1 MIAVV
6 KNHGVLYITLFGST
20 PHEKQFSLIGESLGE
35 GLLHSGCTKMVSGE
49 TLMDEYLSTQIWW
62 W

>member
-20 PHEKQFSLIGESLGE
+20 PDEKQFSLIGESLGE
-35 GLLHSGCTKMVSGE
+35 GLLNSGCTKMVSGE
-49 TLMDEYLSTQIWW
+49 TLMNEYLSTQIWW